1 MENNDLGLAYLQ
13 QRGEAPAAARDLAAK
28 IKSEYTRAQQQE
40 ADTTLKSLIGQ
51 GGIAGQL
58 AYVVRTGQQ
67 VSRLSRNAAAG
78 ILAAVEEGVD
88 TAYSAVNE
96 VDKGA
101 PKGIK
106 SERMPMAP
114 TIGEQF
120 PEYAEGMQWLKKS
133 IGAGDSNLDV
143 MTQKAVQF
151 MAPFTLYL
159 KAMGGVSTAGK
170 IVSAVKMAT
179 ADAMTMATNFDPHE
193 ERFADML
200 VDLGLD
206 NAYLRYMTDPNETEA
221 EGRFKNVVD
230 SQVTN
235 LVVGAALA
243 PVIWGGA
250 KTFRSLRNLK
260 PAAVKP

>member
-1 MENNDLGLAYLQ
+1 MDSNDLGLAYLQ

-28 IKSEYTRAQQQE
+28 IKGEYTRAQQQE
-40 ADTTLKSLIGQ
+40 SDAALKGLIGQ

-88 TAYSAVNE
+88 TAYSAVSE
-96 VDKGA
+96 ADKTNPEGV
-101 PKGIK
+101 P
-106 SERMPMAP
+106 SHDMAP
-114 TIGEQF
+114 TVGEQF
-120 PEYAEGMQWLKKS
+120 PEFAKGMQWLKRS

-159 KAMGGVSTAGK
+159 KAMGGVNAASKTAG
-170 IVSAVKMAT
+170 AAKMVA
-179 ADAMTMATNFDPHE
+179 ADAMTMAANFDPHE

-221 EGRFKNVVD
+221 EGRFKNVID

-250 KTFRSLRNLK
+250 KTFKSLRNVK